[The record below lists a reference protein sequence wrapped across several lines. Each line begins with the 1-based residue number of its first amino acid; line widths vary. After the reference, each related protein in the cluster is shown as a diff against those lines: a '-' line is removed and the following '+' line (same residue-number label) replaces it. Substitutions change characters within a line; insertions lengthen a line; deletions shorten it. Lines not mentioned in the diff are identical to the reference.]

1 MYTYYC
7 VVDLKFMPQCWRD
20 YLDMFLWFYF
30 FEWML
35 SIGRKVSIPF
45 YRILSQVLRG
55 VTIGITINLAYPEHL
70 WNLDHTL

>member
-7 VVDLKFMPQCWRD
+7 VVDLKFMSQCWRD
-20 YLDMFLWFYF
+20 YLDMSLWFYF
-30 FEWML
+30 FEC
-35 SIGRKVSIPF
+35 IPF

-70 WNLDHTL
+70 WNLYHTL